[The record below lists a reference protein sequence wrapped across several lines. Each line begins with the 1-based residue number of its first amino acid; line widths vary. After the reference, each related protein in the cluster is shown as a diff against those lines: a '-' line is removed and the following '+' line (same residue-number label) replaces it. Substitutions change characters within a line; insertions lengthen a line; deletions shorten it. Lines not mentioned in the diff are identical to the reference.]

1 MTVMSQQARAVS
13 GNHPI
18 AETVTFCA
26 PAPLA
31 GAVVAGAVVAG
42 AVVAGAVV
50 AARPE
55 RNRHRYA
62 WMYEDEDIW
71 GTDIVDC
78 VPPSTYGYDWHAP
91 RM

>member
-1 MTVMSQQARAVS
+1 MTVMSQQATAVS

-18 AETVTFCA
+18 AETVTVQA
-26 PAPLA
+26 APLPWA
-31 GAVVAGAVVAG
+31 TE
-42 AVVAGAVV
+42 

-55 RNRHRYA
+55 RDRRRYS

-71 GTDIVDC
+71 GSDVADC

>member
-13 GNHPI
+13 GSHPI
-18 AETVTFCA
+18 AETVIGCA
-26 PAPLA
+26 AVPLA
-31 GAVVAGAVVAG
+31 VPLVGAAG
-42 AVVAGAVV
+42 

-55 RNRHRYA
+55 RNRGRYA

>member
-1 MTVMSQQARAVS
+1 MTVMSQQTAAVS

-18 AETVTFCA
+18 AETVTIQA
-26 PAPLA
+26 AAPLPWA
-31 GAVVAGAVVAG
+31 IEV
-42 AVVAGAVV
+42 
-50 AARPE
+50 ARPE
-55 RNRHRYA
+55 RDRRRYA

-71 GTDIVDC
+71 GSDVADC

>member
-18 AETVTFCA
+18 AETVTFCV

-31 GAVVAGAVVAG
+31 GAP
-42 AVVAGAVV
+42 V

-55 RNRHRYA
+55 RNRRRYA

>member
-13 GNHPI
+13 GSHTI
-18 AETVTFCA
+18 AETVIGCA
-26 PAPLA
+26 AVPLAVPLA
-31 GAVVAGAVVAG
+31 GAAG
-42 AVVAGAVV
+42 

-55 RNRHRYA
+55 RNRGRYA

>member
-13 GNHPI
+13 GSHPI
-18 AETVTFCA
+18 AETVIGCA
-26 PAPLA
+26 AVPLAVPLA
-31 GAVVAGAVVAG
+31 GAA
-42 AVVAGAVV
+42 V

-55 RNRHRYA
+55 RNRGRYA